1 MTSDNQARGVLILC
15 IMNFF
20 LLLCMTLRLKK
31 KTLTNF
37 PINFSI
43 RVIIP
48 LKFPI
53 LFFKL

>member
-20 LLLCMTLRLKK
+20 SLLCMTLRLKK